1 MRVELLRGLN
11 EDQKKEREQLLRSC
25 SAALKVYKD
34 TLEARL
40 SDLTKEVLSKKAY
53 DNPAWALEQADRV
66 GYARA
71 LNDVIELLTLDREKG
86 N

>member
-1 MRVELLRGLN
+1 MKIEIFRGLN
-11 EDQKKEREQLLRSC
+11 AEQKQEREVLLRSC

-34 TLEARL
+34 LLEARL
-40 SDLTKEVLSKKAY
+40 GELTKDVLSKKAY

-71 LNDVIELLTLDREKG
+71 LNDLIELLTLDREKG

>member
-1 MRVELLRGLN
+1 MKVELLRGLN
-11 EDQKKEREQLLRSC
+11 EEQKQEREQLLRSC

-34 TLEARL
+34 ALEARL

-71 LNDVIELLTLDREKG
+71 LNDLIELLTLDREKG